1 MVNPP
6 YFALFVLGGVFSMMG
21 FFVCHEQFYL
31 LGSGR
36 RGLEGLDDLIG
47 FLASGGFWLGA
58 VQFLGTAFSSYW
70 VSFLKRFFNY
80 PLNLYL
86 SLEDMLCQF
95 IDNFGNNISSQLS
108 I

>member
-1 MVNPP
+1 
-6 YFALFVLGGVFSMMG
+6 MMG
-21 FFVCHEQFYL
+21 FFACHEQFYL

-47 FLASGGFWLGA
+47 FLASGGFWLGCGA
-58 VQFLGTAFSSYW
+58 VSWHSFFKLLGKLF
-70 VSFLKRFFNY
+70 KKIFNY

>member
-47 FLASGGFWLGA
+47 FLASGGF
-58 VQFLGTAFSSYW
+58 
-70 VSFLKRFFNY
+70 
-80 PLNLYL
+80 
-86 SLEDMLCQF
+86 
-95 IDNFGNNISSQLS
+95 
-108 I
+108 

>member
-47 FLASGGFWLGA
+47 FLASGGFWLGCGA
-58 VQFLGTAFSSYW
+58 VSW
-70 VSFLKRFFNY
+70 HSFLKRFINY